1 MMFYTIFLYFVE
13 SLKLLLKKH
22 RVYQYFMLFMF
33 VINLPLLSSAGVL
46 PHLIYTEINLSK
58 SKNLESISKFRL

>member
-1 MMFYTIFLYFVE
+1 MMFYTISLYFVE

-22 RVYQYFMLFMF
+22 HVYLYFMLFMF
-33 VINLPLLSSAGVL
+33 VISLPLLSSAGVL
-46 PHLIYTEINLSK
+46 PQLIYTEINLSK